1 MMYLETD
8 RLRIRAFKLSDIDDL
23 YEIFSDEEVMEYI
36 EPVYDRDKTF
46 NFLKDFC
53 IGHKGA
59 FACVNKEN
67 EKVIGYIIFNE
78 YEDKV
83 YELGWIFNK
92 EYWGKGY
99 AYESCDAVIKYAF
112 SEMKIHKIF
121 AETIDNIKSVN
132 LIKKLGMQLE
142 GIQKSHTTDNHGNW
156 KDVYLY
162 GLLEK

>member
-1 MMYLETD
+1 MNLETE
-8 RLRIRAFKLSDIDDL
+8 RLIIRDFKLSDIDDL
-23 YEIFSDEEVMEYI
+23 YEIFSDDEVMEYI
-36 EPVYDRDKTF
+36 EPVYDRNKTF

-53 IGHKGA
+53 IENKGA

-92 EYWGKGY
+92 LYWGNGY
-99 AYESCDAVIKYAF
+99 AYESCKAVIKYAF

-121 AETIDNIKSVN
+121 SETVDNIKSVN
-132 LIKKLGMQLE
+132 LMKKLGMQLE
-142 GIQKSHTTDNHGNW
+142 GVQKSHTIDNHGNW

>member
-1 MMYLETD
+1 MYLETD
-8 RLRIRAFKLSDIDDL
+8 RLRIRDFKLSDIDDL

-92 EYWGKGY
+92 MYWGNGY
-99 AYESCDAVIKYAF
+99 AYESCKAVIKYAF

-132 LIKKLGMQLE
+132 LMKKLGMQLE

>member
-1 MMYLETD
+1 MYLETD
-8 RLRIRAFKLSDIDDL
+8 RLRIRDFKLSDIDDL
-23 YEIFSDEEVMEYI
+23 YEIFSDDEVMEYI
-36 EPVYDRDKTF
+36 EPVYDRNKTL
-46 NFLKDFC
+46 NFLREFC
-53 IGHKGA
+53 IEHKGA

-99 AYESCDAVIKYAF
+99 AYESSDAVIKYAF

-132 LIKKLGMQLE
+132 LMKKLGMQLE

>member
-1 MMYLETD
+1 MNLETE
-8 RLRIRAFKLSDIDDL
+8 RLIIRDFKLSDIDDL
-23 YEIFSDEEVMEYI
+23 YEIFSDDEVMEYI
-36 EPVYDRDKTF
+36 EPVYDRNKTL
-46 NFLKDFC
+46 NFLKEFC
-53 IGHKGA
+53 IEHKGA

-99 AYESCDAVIKYAF
+99 AYESCDVVIKYAF

-132 LIKKLGMQLE
+132 LMKKLGMQLE
-142 GIQKSHTTDNHGNW
+142 GVQKSHTIDNHGNW

>member
-1 MMYLETD
+1 MYLETD
-8 RLRIRAFKLSDIDDL
+8 RLRIRDFKLSDIDDL
-23 YEIFSDEEVMEYI
+23 YEIFSDDEVMEYI
-36 EPVYDRDKTF
+36 EPVYDRNKTL
-46 NFLKDFC
+46 NFLKEFC
-53 IGHKGA
+53 IEHKGA

-121 AETIDNIKSVN
+121 SETVDNIKSVN
-132 LIKKLGMQLE
+132 LMKKLGMQLE
-142 GIQKSHTTDNHGNW
+142 GVQKSHTIDNHGNW

>member
-1 MMYLETD
+1 MYLETD
-8 RLRIRAFKLSDIDDL
+8 RLRIRDFKLSDIDDL
-23 YEIFSDEEVMEYI
+23 YEIFSDDEVMEYI
-36 EPVYDRDKTF
+36 EPVYDRNKTL
-46 NFLKDFC
+46 NFLKEFC
-53 IGHKGA
+53 IEHKGA

-121 AETIDNIKSVN
+121 SETVDNIKSVN
-132 LIKKLGMQLE
+132 LMKKLGMQLE

>member
-1 MMYLETD
+1 MYLETD
-8 RLRIRAFKLSDIDDL
+8 RLRIRDFKLSDIDDL
-23 YEIFSDEEVMEYI
+23 YEIFSDDEVMEYI
-36 EPVYDRDKTF
+36 EPVYDRNKTL
-46 NFLKDFC
+46 NFLKEFC
-53 IGHKGA
+53 IEHKGA

-92 EYWGKGY
+92 EYWRNGY

-121 AETIDNIKSVN
+121 AETIDNTKSVN
-132 LIKKLGMQLE
+132 LMKKLGMQLE
-142 GIQKSHTTDNHGNW
+142 GVQKSHTIDNHGNW

>member
-1 MMYLETD
+1 MYLETD
-8 RLRIRAFKLSDIDDL
+8 RLRIRDFKLSDIDDL
-23 YEIFSDEEVMEYI
+23 YEIFSDDEVMEYI
-36 EPVYDRDKTF
+36 EPVYDRNKTL
-46 NFLKDFC
+46 NFLREFC
-53 IGHKGA
+53 IEHKGA

-132 LIKKLGMQLE
+132 LMKKLGMQLE

>member
-1 MMYLETD
+1 MYLETD
-8 RLRIRAFKLSDIDDL
+8 RLRIRDFKLSDIDDL
-23 YEIFSDEEVMEYI
+23 YEIFSDDEVMEYI
-36 EPVYDRDKTF
+36 EPVYDRNKTL
-46 NFLKDFC
+46 NFLKEFC
-53 IGHKGA
+53 IEHKGA

-67 EKVIGYIIFNE
+67 KKVIGYIIFNE

-99 AYESCDAVIKYAF
+99 AYESCDVVIKYAF

-121 AETIDNIKSVN
+121 SETIDNIKSVN
-132 LIKKLGMQLE
+132 LMKKLGMQLE
-142 GIQKSHTTDNHGNW
+142 GVQKSHTTDNHGNW

>member
-1 MMYLETD
+1 M
-8 RLRIRAFKLSDIDDL
+8 
-23 YEIFSDEEVMEYI
+23 YEIFSDDEVMEYI
-36 EPVYDRDKTF
+36 EPVYDRNKTL
-46 NFLKDFC
+46 NFLKEFC
-53 IGHKGA
+53 IEHKGA

-121 AETIDNIKSVN
+121 SETVDNIKSVN
-132 LIKKLGMQLE
+132 LMKKLGMQLE

>member
-8 RLRIRAFKLSDIDDL
+8 RLRIRDFKLSDIDDL
-23 YEIFSDEEVMEYI
+23 YEIFSDDEVMEYI
-36 EPVYDRDKTF
+36 EPVYDRNKTL
-46 NFLKDFC
+46 NFLREFC
-53 IGHKGA
+53 IEHKGA

-132 LIKKLGMQLE
+132 LMKKLGMQLE

>member
-1 MMYLETD
+1 MYLETD
-8 RLRIRAFKLSDIDDL
+8 RLRIRDFKLSDIDDL

-36 EPVYDRDKTF
+36 EPVYDRNKTL
-46 NFLKDFC
+46 NFLREFC
-53 IGHKGA
+53 IEHKGA

>member
-1 MMYLETD
+1 MNLETE
-8 RLRIRAFKLSDIDDL
+8 RLIIRDFKLSDIDDL
-23 YEIFSDEEVMEYI
+23 YDIFSDDEVMEYI
-36 EPVYDRDKTF
+36 EPVYDKDKTLS
-46 NFLKDFC
+46 FLKDFC

-78 YEDKV
+78 YEEKV

-92 EYWGKGY
+92 LYWGKGY
-99 AYESCDAVIKYAF
+99 AYESCDVVIKYAF
-112 SEMKIHKIF
+112 REMKIHKIF
-121 AETIDNIKSVN
+121 AETIDNVKSVN
-132 LIKKLGMQLE
+132 LMKKLGMKLE

-162 GLLEK
+162 GILEK

>member
-1 MMYLETD
+1 MNLETE
-8 RLRIRAFKLSDIDDL
+8 RLIIRDFKLSDIDDL
-23 YEIFSDEEVMEYI
+23 YEIFSDDEVMEYI
-36 EPVYDRDKTF
+36 EPVYDRNKTL
-46 NFLKDFC
+46 NFLKEFC
-53 IGHKGA
+53 IEHKGA

-92 EYWGKGY
+92 EYWGKGD

-121 AETIDNIKSVN
+121 SETVDNIKSVN
-132 LIKKLGMQLE
+132 LMKKLGMQLE

>member
-1 MMYLETD
+1 MYLETD
-8 RLRIRAFKLSDIDDL
+8 RLRIRDFKLSDIDDL
-23 YEIFSDEEVMEYI
+23 YEIFSDDEVMEYI
-36 EPVYDRDKTF
+36 EPVYDRNKTL
-46 NFLKDFC
+46 NFLKEFC
-53 IGHKGA
+53 IEHKGA

-112 SEMKIHKIF
+112 SEMKISCSMITYWI
-121 AETIDNIKSVN
+121 AV
-132 LIKKLGMQLE
+132 LKKKKQS
-142 GIQKSHTTDNHGNW
+142 IAQSKN
-156 KDVYLY
+156 KDEE
-162 GLLEK
+162 EK

>member
-1 MMYLETD
+1 MYLETD
-8 RLRIRAFKLSDIDDL
+8 RLRIRDFKLSDIDDL

-92 EYWGKGY
+92 IYWGNGY
-99 AYESCDAVIKYAF
+99 AYESCDGVIKYAF
-112 SEMKIHKIF
+112 SKMKIHKIF
-121 AETIDNIKSVN
+121 SETIDNIKSVN
-132 LIKKLGMQLE
+132 LMKKLGMQLE

>member
-1 MMYLETD
+1 MNLETE
-8 RLRIRAFKLSDIDDL
+8 RLIIRDFKLSDIDDL

>member
-1 MMYLETD
+1 MNLETE
-8 RLRIRAFKLSDIDDL
+8 RLIIRDFKLSDIDDL
-23 YEIFSDEEVMEYI
+23 YEIFSDDEVMEYI
-36 EPVYDRDKTF
+36 EPVYDRNKTL
-46 NFLKDFC
+46 NFLKEFC
-53 IGHKGA
+53 IEHKGA

-112 SEMKIHKIF
+112 SEMKISCSMITYWI
-121 AETIDNIKSVN
+121 AV
-132 LIKKLGMQLE
+132 LKKKKQS
-142 GIQKSHTTDNHGNW
+142 IAQSKN
-156 KDVYLY
+156 KDEE
-162 GLLEK
+162 EK

>member
-1 MMYLETD
+1 MHLETE
-8 RLRIRAFKLSDIDDL
+8 RLIIRDFKLSDIDDL

-36 EPVYDRDKTF
+36 EPVYDRNKTL
-46 NFLKDFC
+46 NFIKEFC
-53 IGHKGA
+53 IEHKGA
-59 FACVNKEN
+59 FACANREN
-67 EKVIGYIIFNE
+67 EKVIGYIIFKE

-132 LIKKLGMQLE
+132 LMKKLGMQLE

>member
-1 MMYLETD
+1 MYLETD
-8 RLRIRAFKLSDIDDL
+8 RLRIRDFKLSDIDDL
-23 YEIFSDEEVMEYI
+23 YEIFSEDEVMEYI
-36 EPVYDRDKTF
+36 EPVYDRNKTL
-46 NFLKDFC
+46 NFIKEFC
-53 IGHKGA
+53 IEHKGA
-59 FACVNKEN
+59 FACANREN

-132 LIKKLGMQLE
+132 LMKKLGMQLE

>member
-1 MMYLETD
+1 MNLETE
-8 RLRIRAFKLSDIDDL
+8 RLIIRDFKLSDIDDL

-92 EYWGKGY
+92 MYWGNGY
-99 AYESCDAVIKYAF
+99 AYESCKAVIKYAF

-121 AETIDNIKSVN
+121 SETIDNIKSVN
-132 LIKKLGMQLE
+132 LMKKLGMQLE

>member
-1 MMYLETD
+1 MHLETE
-8 RLRIRAFKLSDIDDL
+8 RLIIRDFKLSDIDDL
-23 YEIFSDEEVMEYI
+23 YEIFSDDEVMEYI
-36 EPVYDRDKTF
+36 EPVYDRNKTL
-46 NFLKDFC
+46 NFLKEFC
-53 IGHKGA
+53 IEHKGA

-121 AETIDNIKSVN
+121 SETVDNIKSVN
-132 LIKKLGMQLE
+132 LMKKLGMQLE

>member
-1 MMYLETD
+1 MYLETD
-8 RLRIRAFKLSDIDDL
+8 RLRIRDFKLSDIDDL
-23 YEIFSDEEVMEYI
+23 YEIFSDDEVMEYI
-36 EPVYDRDKTF
+36 EPVYDRNKTL
-46 NFLKDFC
+46 NFLKEFC
-53 IGHKGA
+53 IEHKGA

-92 EYWGKGY
+92 MYWRNGY

>member
-1 MMYLETD
+1 MHLETE
-8 RLRIRAFKLSDIDDL
+8 RLIIRDFKLSDIDYL
-23 YEIFSDEEVMEYI
+23 YEIFSEDEVMEYI
-36 EPVYDRDKTF
+36 EPVYDRNKTL
-46 NFLKDFC
+46 NFIKEFC
-53 IGHKGA
+53 IEHKGA
-59 FACVNKEN
+59 FACANREN

-132 LIKKLGMQLE
+132 LMKKLGMQLE

>member
-1 MMYLETD
+1 MYLETD
-8 RLRIRAFKLSDIDDL
+8 RLRIRDFKLSDIDDL
-23 YEIFSDEEVMEYI
+23 YEIFSDDEVMEYI
-36 EPVYDRDKTF
+36 EPVYDRDKIF

-92 EYWGKGY
+92 LYWGNGY
-99 AYESCDAVIKYAF
+99 AYESCKAVIKYAF

-121 AETIDNIKSVN
+121 SETVDNIKSVN
-132 LIKKLGMQLE
+132 LMKKLGMQLE

>member
-1 MMYLETD
+1 MHLETE
-8 RLRIRAFKLSDIDDL
+8 RLIIRDFKLSDIDDL
-23 YEIFSDEEVMEYI
+23 YEIFSDDEVMEYI
-36 EPVYDRDKTF
+36 EPVYDRNKTL

-53 IGHKGA
+53 IEHNGA
-59 FACVNKEN
+59 FACVNREN

-83 YELGWIFNK
+83 YELGWVFNK
-92 EYWGKGY
+92 MYWRNGY

-121 AETIDNIKSVN
+121 SETVDNIKSVN
-132 LIKKLGMQLE
+132 LMKKLGMQLE

>member
-1 MMYLETD
+1 MHLETE
-8 RLRIRAFKLSDIDDL
+8 RLIIRDFKLSDIDDL
-23 YEIFSDEEVMEYI
+23 YEIFSDDEVMEYI
-36 EPVYDRDKTF
+36 EPVYDRNKTL
-46 NFLKDFC
+46 NFLKEFC
-53 IGHKGA
+53 IEHKGA

-132 LIKKLGMQLE
+132 LMKKLGMQLE

-162 GLLEK
+162 GLLGK

>member
-1 MMYLETD
+1 M
-8 RLRIRAFKLSDIDDL
+8 
-23 YEIFSDEEVMEYI
+23 
-36 EPVYDRDKTF
+36 
-46 NFLKDFC
+46 KDFC

>member
-1 MMYLETD
+1 MNLETE
-8 RLRIRAFKLSDIDDL
+8 RLIIRDFKLSDIDDL
-23 YEIFSDEEVMEYI
+23 YEIFSDDEVMEYI
-36 EPVYDRDKTF
+36 EPVYDRNKTL
-46 NFLKDFC
+46 NFLKEFC
-53 IGHKGA
+53 IEHKGA

-99 AYESCDAVIKYAF
+99 AYESCDAVINYAF

-132 LIKKLGMQLE
+132 LMKKLGMQLE
-142 GIQKSHTTDNHGNW
+142 GVQKSHTIDNHGNW